1 MATVFQWAGKN
12 RMGTIESGEM
22 AAGSKDEVI
31 SQLRKRNIVPT
42 SIKEKGKK
50 KGFSLGG
57 GRVKDKDVV
66 IFTRQFST
74 MIDAGLPL
82 VQALDILG
90 SQVGNKKFAGVIN
103 QIKGDVEGGSTYAD
117 ALLKHPRIFSELYAN
132 MVAAGETGG
141 ILDTVLNR
149 LASYMEKT
157 IKLKRKVKGAMIYPI
172 VVTIVA
178 ILVIVVI
185 MVYVVPTFSQMF
197 TSLGGT
203 LPAPTKLIIAAS
215 KFLGG
220 VGGLV
225 VLAIVVASSIG
236 FVQFRRTPK
245 GKYIT
250 DKVFL
255 KLPVFG
261 SMLLKVAVAKFTS
274 TLGTLV
280 SSGVPILEGLE
291 ITAKTAGN
299 KVIEASVNRVRT
311 AVQEGKTLAEPLGK
325 ERIFP
330 DMVVQMIGVGES
342 AGALDTML
350 SKIAE
355 FYDEEV
361 DVAVSNLTSMIE
373 PLLMVFLGGTVG
385 FIVIAM
391 YLPIFKLMQMMGSQ

>member
-1 MATVFQWAGKN
+1 MAMVFQWAGKN
-12 RMGTIESGEM
+12 RMGMIESGEM

-31 SQLRKRNIVPT
+31 AQLRKRNIVAT
-42 SIKEKGKK
+42 SVKEKGKK

-57 GRVKDKDVV
+57 GKVKDKDVV
-66 IFTRQFST
+66 VFTRQFST

-90 SQVGNKKFAGVIN
+90 SQVGNKKFSSIIT
-103 QIKGDVEGGSTYAD
+103 QIKEDVEGGATYAD
-117 ALLKHPRIFSELYAN
+117 ALMKHPRVFSELYAN

-149 LASYMEKT
+149 LAAYMEKT

-172 VVTIVA
+172 VVTVVA

-185 MVYVVPTFSQMF
+185 MVYVVPTFSSMF
-197 TSLGGT
+197 TALGGT
-203 LPAPTKLIIAAS
+203 LPAPTRIVIAIS
-215 KFLGG
+215 HFLGG
-220 VGGLV
+220 IGGI
-225 VLAIVVASSIG
+225 VLLGTVVASVIG
-236 FVQFRRTPK
+236 FVQFRRTPN
-245 GKYIT
+245 GKYLT
-250 DKVFL
+250 DKLFL

-261 SMLLKVAVAKFTS
+261 TLILKVAVAKFTS

-299 KVIEASVNRVRT
+299 KVIERSVYKVRE

-330 DMVVQMIGVGES
+330 DMVVQMISVGES

-350 SKIAE
+350 SKIAD

-361 DVAVSNLTSMIE
+361 DAAVSNLTSMIE
-373 PLLMVFLGGTVG
+373 PMLMVFLGGTVG
-385 FIVIAM
+385 YIVISM
-391 YLPIFKLMQMMGSQ
+391 YLPIFKVMQLVAK

>member
-12 RMGTIESGEM
+12 RMGVIESGEM
-22 AAGSKDEVI
+22 AAGTKDEVI
-31 SQLRKRNIVPT
+31 AQLRKRNIVPT

-50 KGFSLGG
+50 KGFSLKG

-66 IFTRQFST
+66 VFTRQFST

-82 VQALDILG
+82 VQALDILA
-90 SQVGNKKFAGVIN
+90 SQVGNKKFAGVIS
-103 QIKGDVEGGSTYAD
+103 QIKSDVEGGSTYAD
-117 ALLKHPRIFSELYAN
+117 ALARHPRIFSELYAN

-157 IKLKRKVKGAMIYPI
+157 IKLKRKVKGALIYPI
-172 VVTIVA
+172 VVTAVA
-178 ILVIVVI
+178 IIVIVVI

-197 TSLGGT
+197 TALGGT
-203 LPAPTKLIIAAS
+203 LPAPTKLVISIS

-220 VGGLV
+220 IGGM
-225 VLAIVVASSIG
+225 VLLFSIIG
-236 FVQFRRTPK
+236 SVIGLVQFRRTPK
-245 GKYIT
+245 GKYAT

-261 SMLLKVAVAKFTS
+261 TLLLKVAVAKFTS

-299 KVIEASVNRVRT
+299 KVIERSVYRVRE

-330 DMVVQMIGVGES
+330 DMVTQMISVGES

-350 SKIAE
+350 SKIAD
-355 FYDEEV
+355 FYDDEV
-361 DVAVSNLTSMIE
+361 DAAVSNLTSMIE
-373 PLLMVFLGGTVG
+373 PMLMVFLGGTVG
-385 FIVIAM
+385 YIVVAM
-391 YLPIFKLMQMMGSQ
+391 YLPIFKIMQLVAK